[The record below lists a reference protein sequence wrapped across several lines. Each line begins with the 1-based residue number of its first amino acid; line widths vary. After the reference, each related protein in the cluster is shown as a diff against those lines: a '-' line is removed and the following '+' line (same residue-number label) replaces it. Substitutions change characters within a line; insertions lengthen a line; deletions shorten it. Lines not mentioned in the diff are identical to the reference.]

1 VNVKC
6 LKRLDNGYQMRNHTK
21 GSTPIY

>member
-1 VNVKC
+1 V
-6 LKRLDNGYQMRNHTK
+6 LKKLDDGYQMRNHTK